1 MVASDADNASGTTIV
16 AVPSL
21 DPPTRLQCLLCRQ
34 IFRTR
39 SGPRDRGGEW
49 SEASGTLNE
58 EGIAE
63 LVRIAEAVVA
73 DERDRGR
80 QLDAKSAT
88 LAGFSGLILAIDT
101 ALSRSIFGV
110 DLGTVGNVLAR
121 GGFMLAAASLLAAT
135 AVAIAGV
142 LMPQKYRGLGK
153 DAVDDFGGPAFQT
166 MAKCE
171 IQRSLLPSLSQTLA
185 QDRSVNDCKA
195 RLTKGVAILLLVGF
209 VGLTASAITIAEH
222 SASGPAKPDSDHGSQ
237 AAEPNKK
244 RTK

>member
-1 MVASDADNASGTTIV
+1 VLASDADNRSGATSVT
-16 AVPSL
+16 VPRL

-34 IFRTR
+34 IFNKR
-39 SGPRDRGGEW
+39 SGPRDRRDEW
-49 SEASGTLNE
+49 GQASGDLDE

-63 LVRIAEAVVA
+63 LVRIAESVVA

-110 DLGTVGNVLAR
+110 DLGTVGDVFAR
-121 GGFMLAAASLLAAT
+121 GGFMLAAASLLCAT
-135 AVAIAGV
+135 ALSIAGV

-166 MAKCE
+166 MTRCE
-171 IQRSLLPSLSQTLA
+171 IHRSLLPSLSQTLA

-195 RLTKGVAILLLVGF
+195 RLTKRVAIFLLVGF
-209 VGLTASAITIAEH
+209 VGLTAAAITIAQH
-222 SASGPAKPDSDHGSQ
+222 SVSGPAKPDSDHGSQ
-237 AAEPNKK
+237 SAKPSKK